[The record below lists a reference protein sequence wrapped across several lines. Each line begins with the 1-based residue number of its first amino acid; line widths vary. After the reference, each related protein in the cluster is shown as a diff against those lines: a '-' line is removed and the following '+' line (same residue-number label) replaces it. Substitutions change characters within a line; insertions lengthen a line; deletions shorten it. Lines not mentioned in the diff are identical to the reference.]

1 MYSEDDFLQLS
12 ALQHFVFCPR
22 QCALSYIEQIWEENL
37 LTAEGGIMHERC
49 HEEESQTRDGV
60 RIERG
65 LRLFSRRL
73 GLVGMADVVEF
84 PKPHVGK
91 KAMPFP
97 IEYKHGKPKTNNC
110 DRLQL
115 CAQAICLEEM
125 MGVSVPC
132 GAIFYGKTRHR
143 LDVVFDAAL
152 RQETEDTACRLH
164 EFIRLG
170 VTPKP
175 EYSKKCGSCSLLDIC
190 LPKICGKKA
199 AASAYLAGIIEA
211 LKNEE
216 VS

>member
-22 QCALSYIEQIWEENL
+22 QCALSYIEQVWEENL
-37 LTAEGGIMHERC
+37 LTAEGGIMHKRC
-49 HEEESQTRDGV
+49 HEEESQTRNGV

-84 PKPHVGK
+84 SKPRAGE
-91 KAMPFP
+91 KAVPFP
-97 IEYKHGKPKTNNC
+97 VEYKHGKPKTNNC
-110 DRLQL
+110 DKIQL
-115 CAQAICLEEM
+115 CGQAICLEEM
-125 MGVSVPC
+125 MDISVPC

-143 LDVVFDAAL
+143 IDVVFDAAL
-152 RQETEDTACRLH
+152 RQETEDASNRLH

-175 EYSKKCGSCSLLDIC
+175 EYSKKCESCSLIAIC
-190 LPKICGKKA
+190 MPKVLSQNYSVNK
-199 AASAYLAGIIEA
+199 YLKEA
-211 LKNEE
+211 VQE
-216 VS
+216 

>member
-22 QCALSYIEQIWEENL
+22 QCALIHIEQIWEENL
-37 LTAEGGIMHERC
+37 FTAEGGIMHERC
-49 HEEESQTRDGV
+49 HKEESQTRDGV

-65 LRLFSRRL
+65 LRIFSRRL

-84 PKPHVGK
+84 SKPRARE
-91 KAMPFP
+91 KAAPFP

-110 DRLQL
+110 DNVQL

-125 MGVSVPC
+125 MGAVVPC

-143 LDVVFDAAL
+143 LDVVFDAEL

-175 EYSKKCGSCSLLDIC
+175 EYSKKCESCSLISIC
-190 LPKICGKKA
+190 MPKILRQNYSVNK
-199 AASAYLAGIIEA
+199 YLKEA
-211 LKNEE
+211 VQE
-216 VS
+216 